1 MAGDL
6 VYVSINTGILMEP
19 RSETGTVDTEKYTA
33 YGARL
38 TEEKNK
44 ILQTTGYID
53 EFYWEG
59 GYLHADVDLSGLLD
73 MAVFQRIVEVRKI
86 FKTMCE
92 VFNTS
97 AWESEFE
104 KA

>member
-6 VYVSINTGILMEP
+6 VYMSINTGILMEP
-19 RSETGTVDTEKYTA
+19 RSETGTVDTEKYT
-33 YGARL
+33 ARL

-86 FKTMCE
+86 FKEMCE
-92 VFNTS
+92 VFNTN
-97 AWESEFE
+97 AWESLE
-104 KA
+104 